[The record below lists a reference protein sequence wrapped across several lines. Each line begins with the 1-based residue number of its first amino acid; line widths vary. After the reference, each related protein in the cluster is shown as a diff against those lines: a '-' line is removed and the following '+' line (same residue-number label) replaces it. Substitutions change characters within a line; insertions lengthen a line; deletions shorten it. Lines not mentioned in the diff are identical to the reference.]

1 MKELKSVNRLI
12 DSFAKLP
19 GVGYK
24 SAEKMAYAVLNMKN
38 QDALEFSEAIKNVQ
52 EKVHKCPICGSFT
65 EQEICEICGDNERN
79 HRQIIVVSYSRD
91 VLAFESLNTFNGV
104 YHVLGGAI
112 SSINGVGPENLRIN
126 ELLERVKK
134 DQVEEVII
142 ATNPTM
148 EGEVT
153 AMYLAHLLENE
164 NVTVTRLANGLPMGG
179 HLEYADALTLNK
191 ALEGRKK
198 F

>member
-38 QDALEFSEAIKNVQ
+38 EDALEFSEAIKNVQ
-52 EKVHKCPICGSFT
+52 EKVHKCPVCESFT

-79 HRQIIVVSYSRD
+79 HRQILVVSYSRD

>member
-1 MKELKSVNRLI
+1 MKELKSINRLI

-24 SAEKMAYAVLNMKN
+24 SAEKMAYAVLNMKKE
-38 QDALEFSEAIKNVQ
+38 DAEEFSKALSNVHNV
-52 EKVHKCPICGSFT
+52 VHKCPICGSYT
-65 EQEICEICGDNERN
+65 EEEMCEICSDNERN
-79 HRQIIVVSYSRD
+79 HRQIIVVSNSKD

-104 YHVLGGAI
+104 YHVLNGVI
-112 SSINGVGPENLRIN
+112 SSVNGVGPENLRIN
-126 ELLERVKK
+126 ELLERVKN
-134 DQVEEVII
+134 DNVEEVII

-153 AMYLAHLLENE
+153 AMYLAHVLENE
-164 NVTVTRLANGLPMGG
+164 KVVVTRLAYGLPMGG